1 MRISSELKV
10 GIMVAV
16 SLTLLGMLII
26 AASGKFFLQQGYTI
40 VVYFDYVSGLN
51 VGAPVRLAGMEVGE
65 VKDLTLSD
73 SKIAVTLQLE
83 PMAKI
88 KSDSN
93 VTINSLGIVGEKY
106 VEITLGTPQGKILK
120 SGSMIQGIN
129 PVNIDEVLSRTE
141 AIVNKSERIV
151 VFMDKI
157 LGAEEI
163 WAKFDKILKNTA
175 TITTT
180 LNELLD
186 ENKEEI
192 NYSIKNLH
200 SISSLL
206 KRIVEENRD
215 DLRETTRRFKES
227 AFQFQQASLQLS
239 KTLNDLNLIVSG
251 SKKGVVETLS
261 ELTKITD
268 TTQSILKKI
277 ESGDGALGKLI
288 SDKEIAHHL
297 TNAAKN
303 IDELT
308 LELKR
313 NPWKLIQK
321 GKGSEN

>member
-51 VGAPVRLAGMEVGE
+51 TGAPVRLAGMEVGE
-65 VKDLTLSD
+65 VKDLVLSD
-73 SKIAVTLQLE
+73 SKIAVTLKLE
-83 PMAKI
+83 PTAKI
-88 KSDSN
+88 RSDSN

-106 VEITLGTPQGKILK
+106 VEITLGTPQGKILE
-120 SGSMIQGIN
+120 SGSMIKGIT
-129 PVNIDEVLSRTE
+129 PVNIDEVLGRTE
-141 AIVNKSERIV
+141 AIVNKSERII

-157 LGAEEI
+157 LGGEEI
-163 WAKFDKILKNTA
+163 WIEFDKILKNTA

-192 NYSIKNLH
+192 NHSIKNLH
-200 SISSLL
+200 SISLSL

-215 DLRETTRRFKES
+215 DFRDTTKKLKES
-227 AFQFQQASLQLS
+227 AFHFQQASLQLS
-239 KTLNDLNLIVSG
+239 KILSDLNLMVG
-251 SKKGVVETLS
+251 GTKKGIAETLS

-268 TTQSILKKI
+268 STQSILKKI
-277 ESGDGALGKLI
+277 EKGDGALGKLV
-288 SDKEIAHHL
+288 SDKEVANHL

-313 NPWKLIQK
+313 NPWKLLQK
-321 GKGSEN
+321 GKEGK